1 MQEPQSYSYSS
12 TPHALSP
19 DKLKKK
25 SKYRNV
31 PKEEG
36 RGEDIYL
43 DSRVASGRGS
53 GNVPGKG
60 SQYNVSKSM
69 DIPPQGEKETLNMF
83 LQTFSYV
90 FSFKTINS
98 EGFKS
103 KIRTVI

>member
-1 MQEPQSYSYSS
+1 MQEPQSYTYSS

-53 GNVPGKG
+53 GNIPGKG

-69 DIPPQGEKETLNMF
+69 DIPPQGEL
-83 LQTFSYV
+83 
-90 FSFKTINS
+90 
-98 EGFKS
+98 
-103 KIRTVI
+103 